1 MTYRHFQ
8 NESTRSSVLRA
19 VADTENEA
27 AWQRLFDLYAGFVF
41 SIARS
46 KGLNDADADDIVQV
60 VFTDLARNLPTFQYD
75 RAKGR
80 FRSYLA
86 GLVHWRVTDKLK
98 AGKRDAELKANFLEE
113 VRAAGASADDGF
125 PEREW
130 QAAALEE
137 ALRRI
142 KPDVRPEH
150 YAAFVASAVEGQD
163 TEAVMRLY
171 GLSRDNL
178 YQIRKRLTEKLRET
192 TAAVLAEMDAPDAPG
207 PRT

>member
-1 MTYRHFQ
+1 MTYRHFN

-19 VADTENEA
+19 VANTEKEA

-75 RAKGR
+75 RAKGK
-80 FRSYLA
+80 FRAYLS
-86 GLVHWRVTDKLK
+86 GLVNWRVMDKLK
-98 AGKRDAELKANFLEE
+98 VGKRDADLKASFWEE
-113 VRAAGASADDGF
+113 AKAASSDDNGF
-125 PEREW
+125 AEREW

-142 KPDVRPEH
+142 KPDVNPEH
-150 YAAFVASAVEGQD
+150 YAAFVASAIDGQD
-163 TEAVMRLY
+163 TETVMRLY
-171 GLSRDNL
+171 GISSDNL
-178 YQIRKRLTEKLRET
+178 YQIRKRLTAKLRET
-192 TAAVLAEMDAPDAPG
+192 VASVLSEMDAPG
-207 PRT
+207 I